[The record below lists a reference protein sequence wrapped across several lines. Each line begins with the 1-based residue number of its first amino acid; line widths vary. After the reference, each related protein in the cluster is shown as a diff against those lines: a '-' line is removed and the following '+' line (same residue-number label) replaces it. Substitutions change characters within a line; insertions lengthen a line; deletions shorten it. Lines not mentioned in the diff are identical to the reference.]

1 MPRPPRAPGRIPCR
15 SAAARSRSST
25 RERGPGAGRPEGVAS
40 RPGAEGDP
48 GLERGPEL
56 PRPSADPGLRAA
68 SPAPAAGPRAW
79 TAPVRP
85 VSAEPPAR
93 CLCVRAAS
101 PQPPPRAPLLRPG
114 PRPLWSRRLAST
126 SFFPNLLHLPGPG
139 LSRARGPHSPSPGL
153 PVPSSPS
160 PPPRD
165 IPIGPFPR
173 APVPAP
179 DGGPREE
186 IAATRK
192 EDAGAPEARPEL
204 GRARREEPEEEEDD
218 EDDLKA
224 VATSLDGRFLKFDIE
239 LGRGSF
245 KTVYKGLDTE
255 TWVEVAWCE
264 LQDRKLTKLER
275 QRFKEEAEMLKGLQ
289 HPNIVRFY
297 DFWESSARGKRCI
310 VLVTELMTSGTLKTY
325 LKRFKV
331 MKPKVLRSWCR
342 QILKGLLFLH
352 TRTPPIIHRD
362 LKCDNIFITGP
373 TGSVK
378 IGDLGLATL
387 KRASFAKSV
396 IGTPEF
402 MAPEMY
408 EEHYDESVD
417 VYAFGMCM
425 LEMATSEYPYS
436 ECQNAAQIYRKVTC
450 VSPPATVMGWLC
462 VPR

>member
-1 MPRPPRAPGRIPCR
+1 K
-15 SAAARSRSST
+15 
-25 RERGPGAGRPEGVAS
+25 EAGRDV
-40 RPGAEGDP
+40 
-48 GLERGPEL
+48 ERKD
-56 PRPSADPGLRAA
+56 A
-68 SPAPAAGPRAW
+68 
-79 TAPVRP
+79 
-85 VSAEPPAR
+85 
-93 CLCVRAAS
+93 
-101 PQPPPRAPLLRPG
+101 
-114 PRPLWSRRLAST
+114 
-126 SFFPNLLHLPGPG
+126 
-139 LSRARGPHSPSPGL
+139 LS
-153 PVPSSPS
+153 
-160 PPPRD
+160 D
-165 IPIGPFPR
+165 
-173 APVPAP
+173 
-179 DGGPREE
+179 
-186 IAATRK
+186 ATK
-192 EDAGAPEARPEL
+192 DQNKAKK
-204 GRARREEPEEEEDD
+204 EEPEEEADM
-218 EDDLKA
+218 KA

-264 LQDRKLTKLER
+264 LQDRKLTKVER

-297 DFWESSARGKRCI
+297 DFWESCVKGKRCI

-396 IGTPEF
+396 I
-402 MAPEMY
+402 
-408 EEHYDESVD
+408 
-417 VYAFGMCM
+417 
-425 LEMATSEYPYS
+425 
-436 ECQNAAQIYRKVTC
+436 
-450 VSPPATVMGWLC
+450 
-462 VPR
+462 